1 MEPVSTRAHAGAMD
15 DARELPPEWVPALDR
30 ARRGLTI
37 VDEVGLALRA
47 HRRRLG
53 LSQRGY
59 ASLRG
64 LSRAML
70 ARLEAGAGR
79 LSLDTV
85 VGALEGTGFALVL
98 AQVDD
103 DPAPDSE
110 AAAVALA
117 EVVQRLS
124 GAVLRPVPPEAWVPT
139 DLVARVR
146 GGSRRFPAHRA
157 VLAVTNPPMWWW
169 MHEFFAGPSEEP
181 KWYAPVCHLDR
192 RAPIARED
200 GGTAGA
206 A

>member
-1 MEPVSTRAHAGAMD
+1 MD
-15 DARELPPEWVPALDR
+15 DARELPPQWVPALWR
-30 ARRGLTI
+30 ARCALD
-37 VDEVGLALRA
+37 VADEVGLALRA

-64 LSRAML
+64 LSRAMV

-79 LSLDTV
+79 MSLDTV
-85 VGALEGTGFALVL
+85 VEAWEGTGFCLQLAL
-98 AQVDD
+98 ADDD

-110 AAAVALA
+110 AAAVVTE
-117 EVVQRLS
+117 EVVHRLS
-124 GAVLRPVPPEAWVPT
+124 GAMRRPVPPESWEPT

-146 GGSRRFPAHRA
+146 GGSRRFPAHRT
-157 VLAVTNPPMWWW
+157 VEPVTNPPMWWW

-192 RAPIARED
+192 PSAVARTDEGAP
-200 GGTAGA
+200 GA